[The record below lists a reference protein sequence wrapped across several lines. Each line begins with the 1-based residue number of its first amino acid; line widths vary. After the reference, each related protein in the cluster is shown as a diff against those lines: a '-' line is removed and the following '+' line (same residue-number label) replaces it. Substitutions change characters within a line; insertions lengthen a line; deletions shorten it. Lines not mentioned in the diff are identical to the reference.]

1 MAYIYTS
8 SVLFEAKREG
18 TNICASIK
26 RLVYYNLESFCLLFF
41 VPFLSQVQIHSGT
54 KAGATKFAS
63 SGVDGRLVIWNV
75 KVTGQLLVTCH
86 VMCIITLTD
95 FLPFLLLEIAEDAQ
109 L

>member
-1 MAYIYTS
+1 M
-8 SVLFEAKREG
+8 
-18 TNICASIK
+18 
-26 RLVYYNLESFCLLFF
+26 
-41 VPFLSQVQIHSGT
+41 QIHSGT

-95 FLPFLLLEIAEDAQ
+95 LFPVILAIGNS
-109 L
+109 

>member
-1 MAYIYTS
+1 M
-8 SVLFEAKREG
+8 
-18 TNICASIK
+18 
-26 RLVYYNLESFCLLFF
+26 
-41 VPFLSQVQIHSGT
+41 QIHSGT

-86 VMCIITLTD
+86 MLCVLLLLPIY